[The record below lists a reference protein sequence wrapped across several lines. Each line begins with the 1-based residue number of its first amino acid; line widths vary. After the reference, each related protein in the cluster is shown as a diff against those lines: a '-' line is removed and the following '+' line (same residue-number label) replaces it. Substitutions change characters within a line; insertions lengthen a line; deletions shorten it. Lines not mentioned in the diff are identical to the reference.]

1 MADEGYL
8 QHCLMRLSLKKFGIF
23 FLICSLL
30 AGGWVQ
36 PVSALQASRL
46 VVSRPDASLFP
57 QISFTLEA
65 YDPSGNFDTDLS
77 ASELFILED
86 DLPVQLDNFGLI
98 QPGLELVLAINAGP
112 SMAVRYNGA
121 TRFER
126 LVAHLLNW
134 VEQMPAS
141 GSDELSLA
149 TLTGLQ
155 IIRQSD
161 PADLLLALQNYSPD
175 LNRAQPNLA
184 ALSQALDL
192 ASNPRNTKMKR
203 AVFYITASM
212 PAASLG
218 ALEDLAARTAS
229 QGVRIFVWYVPLSN
243 IPVPAEEKI
252 LLQLA
257 SQTGGHYF
265 VYTGKED
272 LPGPEDYFQSMR
284 YLYQASYTS
293 QLNTSGNHTLFVSM
307 DPEIENPNS
316 GQSFSIRVQ
325 APNPI
330 FLNPPAQVVQTLQSG
345 TQASASLAL
354 PQKLDLQIIVEFPDG
369 HPRSLQATRLLV
381 DGEVVDEN
389 LAEPFN
395 EFEWRLAEIKA
406 SGTFLLQAE
415 VVDSLGLSR
424 RSIETPVEVLVP
436 VNPSANLLE
445 QIPLERL
452 VIGGAILVLSISLIL
467 AILLLSRRKRRK
479 KRSASIPAP
488 TRPISPEA
496 LASNLSPSWPR
507 QHSGVPAPARLMR
520 ISEAGHTIAGS
531 AIALGRPEITFGSDP
546 RQSIVVIDHPSLDA
560 LHARLIQSGPG
571 LFRLYDCNS
580 LAGTWVNWERIDDS
594 GVQLS
599 HQDIIQLGGI
609 TYRFELNRPEHAH
622 TIQVSK
628 VENLL

>member
-1 MADEGYL
+1 M
-8 QHCLMRLSLKKFGIF
+8 
-23 FLICSLL
+23 
-30 AGGWVQ
+30 AGGLVQ
-36 PVSALQASRL
+36 PAWAQGVGRL

-65 YDPSGNFDTDLS
+65 YDSSGNFQTDLS
-77 ASELFILED
+77 PSELYILED
-86 DLPVQLDNFGLI
+86 DLPVQLDNFGLT

-121 TRFER
+121 SRFER
-126 LVAHLLNW
+126 LMIHLLSW
-134 VEQMPAS
+134 VEQMPVS
-141 GSDELSLA
+141 GSDEISLA

-161 PADLLLALQNYSPD
+161 PADLAQALQNYAPD

-184 ALSQALDL
+184 ALSQSLDL
-192 ASNPRNTKMKR
+192 AANPRDPQMKS

-218 ALEDLAARTAS
+218 AMEELAARAAS
-229 QGVRIFVWYVPLSN
+229 QGVRIFVWYVPLTN
-243 IPVPAEEKI
+243 IPVPAEEEI
-252 LLQLA
+252 LLKLA

-272 LPGPEDYFQSMR
+272 LPGPEDYFQPMR

-293 QLNTSGNHTLFVSM
+293 RLNTSGNHTLYVSL
-307 DPEIENPNS
+307 DPEIEKPDT
-316 GQSFSIRVQ
+316 GRSFSIRLQ
-325 APNPI
+325 PPNPI
-330 FLNPPAQVVQTLQSG
+330 FLSPPAQVVQSLQEG
-345 TQASASLAL
+345 TQTTAAIVS
-354 PQKLDLQIIVEFPDG
+354 PQKLDLQVVIEFPDG
-369 HPRSLQATRLLV
+369 HPRPIQVSRLLV

-389 LAEPFN
+389 TTEPFDQ
-395 EFEWRLAEIKA
+395 FEWPLTDIVS
-406 SGTFLLQAE
+406 SGTFQLQVE

-436 VNPSANLLE
+436 AAPSFSLLDG
-445 QIPLERL
+445 ISLERL
-452 VIGGAILVLSISLIL
+452 VIGGAILVLSISLIVT
-467 AILLLSRRKRRK
+467 ILLLSRHKRRK

-496 LASNLSPSWPR
+496 LASNISPSWPR
-507 QHSGVPAPARLMR
+507 QHSGAPAPARLMR
-520 ISEAGHTIAGS
+520 ISEGGHTVAGS
-531 AIALGRPEITFGSDP
+531 AIALSRPEITFGSDP

-560 LHARLIQSGPG
+560 LHARLVQSGPG
-571 LFRLYDCNS
+571 LFRLYDCTS
-580 LAGTWVNWERIDDS
+580 LAGTWVNWERIDNS
-594 GVQLS
+594 GVQLK
-599 HQDIIQLGGI
+599 HEDLIQLGGI
-609 TYRFELNRPEHAH
+609 TYRFEINRPDHTR